1 MEGTPK
7 WMFYN
12 GKSYWNGWFGGSP
25 MTMETSIWVGYLR
38 HQSTRVAIHC
48 FFMETCLFDWRRQ
61 SAAAVDHWI
70 PMPPAK
76 QTGEKHA
83 QFPYVRSME
92 KHTLGICH
100 DTVKMMAVFPG
111 KFKWDMGV
119 WRNTH
124 QVQWW
129 FNGIV
134 MGYNYDQQ
142 CEMGVAKRNYHSHQY
157 RVTSEPRCVTPNDA
171 QAIPAN
177 LW

>member
-1 MEGTPK
+1 MDDLGVVPWLWKPPFGWGTFAINQPVLPFTVFSRK
-7 WMFYN
+7 
-12 GKSYWNGWFGGSP
+12 P
-25 MTMETSIWVGYLR
+25 ACSIDGANQRLQLTIEFPCHLR
-38 HQSTRVAIHC
+38 S
-48 FFMETCLFDWRRQ
+48 
-61 SAAAVDHWI
+61 
-70 PMPPAK
+70 K
-76 QTGEKHA
+76 EKHA